1 MLMTKTQT
9 TTDSATK
16 RAALIDDGFC
26 VFESV
31 LDADMVQRTAAA
43 SDHLLDQQ
51 DEEHFSNNKSTGS
64 MICVWDDPFFS
75 ELIAW
80 APALD
85 VLRSMGF
92 ERTTFSTGFVISKPA
107 HSPPLF
113 WHQDWWGWEDSHSYT
128 REPQQ
133 LFFMYYLVDTTPDNG
148 CLRLIPGSHLKRHP
162 MHDLPEAHTGE
173 VNKAGD
179 LSHPVYLDQPDE
191 VDVCVKAGDL
201 VVGDSRL
208 LHSAR
213 ANKSATRRTV
223 ITLWYPPLFY
233 QLPEPMRARLAK
245 YEGNANDRASRWP
258 EVARNRVRDLLPVYD
273 GAGEPMNWN
282 RTPGPMLK

>member
-9 TTDSATK
+9 TTDGAAK
-16 RAALIDDGFC
+16 RTALIDDGFC
-26 VFESV
+26 MFESV

-43 SDHLLDQQ
+43 SDRLLDQQ
-51 DEEHFSNNKSTGS
+51 DKEHFSNNKSTGS

-80 APALD
+80 APAME

-92 ERTTFSTGFVISKPA
+92 EGPTFSTGFVISKPP

-113 WHQDWWGWEDSHSYT
+113 WHQDWWGWEHSHSYT
-128 REPQQ
+128 KKPQQ
-133 LFFMYYLVDTTPDNG
+133 LFIMYYLIDTTPDNG

-162 MHDLPEAHTGE
+162 MHDLPEAHTAE
-173 VNKAGD
+173 VNMADD
-179 LSHPVYLDQPDE
+179 LTHPVYQDQPDE
-191 VDVCVKAGDL
+191 IDVCVGAGDL

-213 ANKSATRRTV
+213 ANRSDTRRTV
-223 ITLWYPPLFY
+223 ITLWYHPLFY
-233 QLPEPMRARLAK
+233 QLPESMRAVLTK
-245 YEGNANDRASRWP
+245 KGDHANERARRWP
-258 EVARNRVRDLLPVYD
+258 EADRERVRDLLPVYE
-273 GAGEPMNWN
+273 GATEPLNWN
-282 RTPGPMLK
+282 RTPGAMLK